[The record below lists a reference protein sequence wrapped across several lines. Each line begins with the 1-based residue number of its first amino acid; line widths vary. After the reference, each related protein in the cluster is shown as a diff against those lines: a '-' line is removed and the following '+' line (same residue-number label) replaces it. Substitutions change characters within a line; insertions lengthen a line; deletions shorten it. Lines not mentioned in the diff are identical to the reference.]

1 MTVHSARWQ
10 SITGDCATI
19 AGIHLGWA
27 LPRSSRAKTLCGF
40 SPLTSTSRTVYL
52 LARSDTCC
60 YSLRRS
66 VLSSWKSAVTRQ
78 PSLPDSPDASFA
90 TRPAEP
96 GQALRASGPLCVPE
110 TSARVQPAFSTTAEQ
125 VAATAHLASSPA
137 FPISKDRRCI
147 HLSYSALPVGP
158 FATVL
163 SVGPSC
169 RRAQSSAQAATS
181 CPSQQSKQGQ
191 LLTDWIIYTH
201 LFYDAHSWTHSF

>member
-96 GQALRASGPLCVPE
+96 GPARLWVECVPE

-137 FPISKDRRCI
+137 CPISYQQDRCCI
-147 HLSYSALPVGP
+147 HLSYSALPVGS

-163 SVGPSC
+163 SVGPSYID
-169 RRAQSSAQAATS
+169 APKA
-181 CPSQQSKQGQ
+181 Q
-191 LLTDWIIYTH
+191 LLR
-201 LFYDAHSWTHSF
+201 LRPAAHPDKASRVSFSPT